1 MREEIKIYDLAKK
14 IKKLL
19 KNDCKL
25 LKHINTPGSPKRR
38 VPNMTKTLKTT
49 RLNRFTNLNNGLSK
63 TANWYFNE
71 KN

>member
-1 MREEIKIYDLAKK
+1 
-14 IKKLL
+14 
-19 KNDCKL
+19 
-25 LKHINTPGSPKRR
+25 
-38 VPNMTKTLKTT
+38 MTKTLKTT